1 MKIVGNQSLIH
12 QAEYAKRIRPLLPP
26 EAFLPDRSKILV
38 LLINLTILLLGW
50 GIAAHLDRWSVSL
63 LWLYLP
69 VTLIMG
75 NSVIVLLFSSH
86 DLMHT
91 GIIKNPYGL
100 RMISLLGLTML
111 WMPPTLWKI
120 LHNRVHHNQTNSLGD
135 PDRNYLSQ
143 QPNTW
148 GKWVQNLFTPSQT
161 VNRFCLMIGM
171 ASAWGIYTF
180 RNLTSVLLFNNGD
193 VRYVPASFKVRMEE
207 RRAIALE
214 FFVILSLH
222 LSILSYLQF
231 HPLKLA
237 LSYFLPIAIGYAGI
251 IFYVYTNHMLCPM
264 ASINDPLINS
274 VSIKVPKLFD
284 LLHLNF
290 SYHAEHHI
298 FPGLNSDYYPVVQDL
313 IKIYYPDR
321 SDYILEASEAWR
333 LLLQTP
339 RHYQNATTF
348 TDWKGKASVSC
359 RLNGGLLDE
368 PPTIAVPLVASLQ
381 ETALP
386 DYRGSS

>member
-1 MKIVGNQSLIH
+1 MKIVGNQPLIH

-50 GIAAHLDRWSVSL
+50 GIAAHLDRWSISL

-135 PDRNYLSQ
+135 PDRNYLFQ

-148 GKWVQNLFTPSQT
+148 GKWIQNLFTPSQT
-161 VNRFCLMIGM
+161 VNRFYLMIGM

-214 FFVILSLH
+214 ALVIFALH
-222 LSILSYLQF
+222 LSILAYLQF
-231 HPLKLA
+231 HPLKLI

-264 ASINDPLINS
+264 ASINDPLVNS

-284 LLHLNF
+284 RLHLNF

-298 FPGLNSDYYPVVQDL
+298 FPGLNSDYYPIVQDL
-313 IKIYYPDR
+313 IKIHYPER
-321 SDYILEASEAWR
+321 SDYILDASKAWS

-339 RHYQNATTF
+339 RQYKNETTL
-348 TDWKGKASVSC
+348 TDWKGEAAVSC